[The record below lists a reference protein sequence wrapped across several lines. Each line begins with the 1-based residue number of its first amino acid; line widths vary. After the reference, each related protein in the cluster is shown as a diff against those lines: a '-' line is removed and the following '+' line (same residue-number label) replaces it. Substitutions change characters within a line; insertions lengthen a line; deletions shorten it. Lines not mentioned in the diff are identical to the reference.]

1 MLAPPEFLVPI
12 GASAGPATLGPRV
25 GTRDAFETSMTW
37 TEVTEIDVARVR
49 DRTDES
55 LCSER
60 HKTDELLKTAHTTAE
75 KTARRK
81 LPDYTDLEV
90 CLEHERRAEDAAI
103 REERARADSAIHQLL
118 EARKAGAAEV
128 TRERAQTDRLLDE
141 EREKADLLV
150 TRAQVPFDL
159 LVEQVKDY
167 AIFMLDPEGNI
178 VSWNLGAERLNGYR
192 AEEIIGKHFSVFF
205 VEEDVSAGRPAEE
218 LRIAL
223 RDGRFEDEAWRCRK
237 DGTTYVANVVLTPV
251 REDGKLVGFAKI
263 TKNVTERFMRADKV
277 RRSEETLRFA
287 AESTGLGT
295 WDWDLTTDELVLS
308 DRCKSIFGIDPS
320 EVVSVDRFRAATHP
334 EDRARTEEAF
344 RRAQDPTSP
353 GRFDIEHRVL
363 WPDGSVSRVAA
374 TGRVIFVGVGPQRV
388 PRRFV
393 GTVVDV
399 TRRKLVEE
407 ERERLVV
414 DLDRALKAR
423 DEFVAIVCHELGNPI
438 GSITLSADSLL
449 EQLPGDMAALR
460 QLAEAIKVAAS
471 GASGLI
477 DGLLRDLA
485 LGGETLSLS
494 SKPIEVSA
502 LMSEVAAMF
511 EGEAREQHATLAVE
525 ILGDPRPVRCDR
537 DRVLQVFAYLIR
549 NAEKFTPPGGAI
561 GIRAEPAAEAVK
573 FSVTDMGPVTT
584 PEEVGQFFER
594 GFRAGRGLG
603 VGLGLSIARGIVQA
617 HGGTIGVQS
626 ELNKGSTF
634 WFTLPTAR

>member
-1 MLAPPEFLVPI
+1 
-12 GASAGPATLGPRV
+12 
-25 GTRDAFETSMTW
+25 MTW

-55 LCSER
+55 LCCER
-60 HKTDELLKTAHTTAE
+60 RKTDELLKTAHTSAE

-81 LPDYTDLEV
+81 LPDYTDLEDS
-90 CLEHERRAEDAAI
+90 LEHERHAEDAAI
-103 REERARADSAIHQLL
+103 REERARADSAIRELL
-118 EARKAGAAEV
+118 EARKAGASAV
-128 TRERAQTDRLLDE
+128 IRERAQTDRLLDE

-150 TRAQVPFDL
+150 TRVQVPFDL

-192 AEEIIGKHFSVFF
+192 SEEIIGKHFSVFF
-205 VEEDVSAGRPAEE
+205 VEEDVNAGRPAEE
-218 LRIAL
+218 LRIAV

-263 TKNVTERFMRADKV
+263 TRNVTERFMNANKI

-295 WDWDLTTDELVLS
+295 WDRDLTTDELALS

-320 EVVSVDRFRAATHP
+320 EVVSGDRLTEAVHP
-334 EDRARTEEAF
+334 DDRARVEEAI
-344 RRAQDPTSP
+344 RRAQDPKGS

-363 WPDGSVSRVAA
+363 WPDGSVCRVAS
-374 TGRVIFVGVGPQRV
+374 TGRVIFVGTGPQRV

-399 TRRKLVEE
+399 TRRKMIEE

-423 DEFVAIVCHELGNPI
+423 DEFVAILCHELGNPI
-438 GSITLSADSLL
+438 GSITLSADHLL
-449 EQLPGDMAALR
+449 KELPADMAVLR
-460 QLAEAIKVAAS
+460 RRADAIKAS
-471 GASGLI
+471 AGDASRLI

-485 LGGETLSLS
+485 VGRETLSLS
-494 SKPIEVSA
+494 PEPVEVPA
-502 LMSEVAAMF
+502 LMSEVAATF
-511 EGEAREQHATLAVE
+511 EDEAREQHATLAVE
-525 ILGDPRPVRCDR
+525 VLGDPRPVRCDR

-549 NAEKFTPPGGAI
+549 NAEKFTPVGGTI
-561 GIRAEPAAEAVK
+561 GIRAEAAGEAVK
-573 FSVTDMGPVTT
+573 FSVSDMGPAIT
-584 PEEVGQFFER
+584 PEEVAQFFER

-603 VGLGLSIARGIVQA
+603 LGLGLSIARGIVQA

-626 ELNKGSTF
+626 ELNRGSTF
-634 WFTLPTAR
+634 WFTLPAAR